1 MTISNTLEPVEIIS
15 SSLRRKRWT
24 PYEKQQIVQETYH
37 PGVTVSFIARKHGIP
52 PSQLFYW
59 RKMMESGALT
69 SIKSEEKVVPASEVA
84 ALQRRIKQLERALG
98 QKTLDV
104 EILREAVRIGRE
116 KKLISRKPLPGLEDL
131 D

>member
-1 MTISNTLEPVEIIS
+1 MTISNTIEPVEILHS
-15 SSLRRKRWT
+15 TNRRKRWAT
-24 PYEKQQIVQETYH
+24 IEKQKIVQETYH
-37 PGVTVSFIARKHGIP
+37 PGATVSYIARKHGIP

-69 SIKSEEKVVPASEVA
+69 GIKSEEEVVPMSEVNE
-84 ALQRRIKQLERALG
+84 LKRRIKQLERVLG
-98 QKTLDV
+98 QKTMDN

-116 KKLISRKPLPGLEDL
+116 KKLISRQPLLGLEDL